1 MANGMKITENDPMCL
16 TRCVHDCG
24 FQKTHKLKSKI
35 KKGKRST
42 MGDIRGFFGGPKGA
56 PPSQFKESPAK
67 VVESSPVLSKSPE
80 ADRTEGVL
88 PGKASRRKLVIEDD
102 DDDDDKQ
109 SLSAKKEAVAAVRSP
124 VKENVPN
131 VEKSVPPLASKKAT
145 SVAPS
150 LGTTSQKADKKPE
163 TSSAKATAAAL
174 VKGDITNTTMK
185 ESMSTDLPK
194 ELESLVTWK
203 AGEKVPYAAVVD
215 CFERVSAVS
224 GRLEKENL
232 LARLFRAII
241 LTSPSELEAVVYLVS
256 NSVAPNFEGL
266 ELGIGDSLLVKA
278 ICSATGRTKDA
289 VDVAYKE
296 EGDLGVV
303 ALTSRAS
310 QKTLS
315 FAAKPKPLLA
325 AEVLE
330 QFRVI
335 TRTKG
340 DKAQARKIDI
350 IKALMIKGIGAE
362 AKYIVR
368 ALQGKLRIGTAAQTV
383 LVSLATAFAKSIPP
397 AVSQQMLQDSNS
409 LEVEEEEE
417 EEGEEEEGETAAAA
431 AAAADTGKSASN
443 SSDAG
448 KASAAGDEMRIDSTG
463 NSLSVHDLHSAVVE
477 KQPQEARK
485 LQAGTA
491 GVSKSA
497 ARLKEEERVELSV
510 IAVKRAFSECPS
522 LTLLVK
528 ALLTSPIYAL
538 YRTCRLVPG
547 LPVAPM
553 LAKPTKAIG
562 EVLRRLAGQAFTMEY
577 KYDGERAQVHLLE
590 DGTVRIFSRN
600 SLDDTERYPDLA
612 QCIHTA
618 KVAGITSCVI
628 DAEVVAW
635 DREKA
640 CILPFQVLST
650 RKRKVEEGDEDN
662 QKVKVVLQGF
672 DMLYINGK
680 SLLQES
686 LRNRRR
692 MLHAAFTHTEAY
704 FHFASGMDHV
714 EDGDTCV
721 IETYLQEACGAMC
734 EGLMVK
740 TLDDNATYEPSKRS
754 LNWLKLKKDYIEGM
768 GVCDSVDLV
777 VIGAYHG
784 RGKRTNVY
792 GAYLMACYDPDH
804 DEYQSVCKVGTGFKE
819 VDLVRFSEQMKA
831 HVTANHRKPFNYKC
845 GDALEPDD
853 WFDAHVVWELQAA
866 DLSKSSV
873 HKGGIGKLD
882 PDRGIGLRFPRFIRE
897 RTDKKPEN
905 ATNADQIVDMYNSQD
920 LTGLD
925 EKAAGND
932 EDDEDAL

>member
-1 MANGMKITENDPMCL
+1 MP
-16 TRCVHDCG
+16 
-24 FQKTHKLKSKI
+24 
-35 KKGKRST
+35 
-42 MGDIRGFFGGPKGA
+42 GDIRGFFGGPKGEA
-56 PPSQFKESPAK
+56 PAVFKASPKEKVAVENSPEIAESPIGVRKFQSNAAAK
-67 VVESSPVLSKSPE
+67 GHK
-80 ADRTEGVL
+80 R
-88 PGKASRRKLVIEDD
+88 LVIDD
-102 DDDDDKQ
+102 DDEEEEFENPSVNKNSVPEEKEEAKQ
-109 SLSAKKEAVAAVRSP
+109 ASP
-124 VKENVPN
+124 VKENVNNAKKQKIAATTVKAASVVPS
-131 VEKSVPPLASKKAT
+131 VASKAVAVKSAASPVASPQKVVTKPVIQTKLQPKAETTHKEKSANAM
-145 SVAPS
+145 
-150 LGTTSQKADKKPE
+150 
-163 TSSAKATAAAL
+163 AA
-174 VKGDITNTTMK
+174 KGDINSTTMK
-185 ESMSTDLPK
+185 ESMSADIPK
-194 ELESLVTWK
+194 ELASIITWK

-215 CFERVSAVS
+215 CFERVGAVS

-232 LARLFRAII
+232 IARLFRAVI
-241 LTSPSELEAVVYLVS
+241 LTSPAELEDIVYLVS

-266 ELGIGDSLLVKA
+266 EMGIGDSLLVKA

-289 VDVAYKE
+289 VDAAYRE
-296 EGDLGVV
+296 EGDLGIV
-303 ALTSRAS
+303 ALTSRAA

-315 FAAKPKPLLA
+315 FAAKPKPLLCA
-325 AEVLE
+325 DVLE

-340 DKAQARKIDI
+340 EKAQARKIDI
-350 IKALMIKGIGAE
+350 IKAMMIKGLGAE
-362 AKYIVR
+362 NKYIVR

-397 AVSQQMLQDSNS
+397 AVSAQMLMDTN
-409 LEVEEEEE
+409 EVTVEDEDEKSDFFGKKAKSSSTATTTAED
-417 EEGEEEEGETAAAA
+417 GMAVETALAV
-431 AAAADTGKSASN
+431 SAS
-443 SSDAG
+443 AP
-448 KASAAGDEMRIDSTG
+448 A
-463 NSLSVHDLHSAVVE
+463 SVHELHGAILE
-477 KQPQEARK
+477 KQPAEARK

-491 GVSKSA
+491 GVCGKVKLQEA
-497 ARLKEEERVELSV
+497 ERVELSV

-522 LTLLVK
+522 LSFLVT
-528 ALLTSPIYAL
+528 ALLTSPL
-538 YRTCRLVPG
+538 YSLYHSCRLVPG
-547 LPVAPM
+547 VPVSPM

-590 DGTVRIFSRN
+590 DGTVKIFSRN
-600 SLDDTERYPDLA
+600 SLDDTEKYPDLA

-618 KVAGITSCVI
+618 KVPGITSCVI

-650 RKRKVEEGDEDN
+650 RKRKVEAGDEEN
-662 QKVKVVLQGF
+662 QTVKVVLEGF
-672 DMLYINGK
+672 DMLYCNGK

-686 LRNRRR
+686 LRNRRA

-704 FHFASGMDHV
+704 FHFASGADHV

-777 VIGAYHG
+777 CIGGYHG
-784 RGKRTNVY
+784 KGKRTNVY
-792 GAYLMACYDPDH
+792 GAYLMACYDPDR

-819 VDLVRFSEQMKA
+819 AELIRFSEKMRD
-831 HVTANHRKPFNYKC
+831 HVTTNHRRPFNYNC

-853 WFDAHVVWELQAA
+853 WFDAQVVWELQAA

-897 RTDKKPEN
+897 RDDKKAEN
-905 ATNADQIVDMYNSQD
+905 ATNAEQIVDMYNSQD
-920 LTGLD
+920 LTGLED
-925 EKAAGND
+925 KKKGGE
-932 EDDEDAL
+932 EDDSDDDAL